1 MVTNESLNEALKNM
15 GKDSPYGDAKIIG
28 LDDTIKFNCKRCG
41 KCCSGRSDIII
52 NPFDV
57 YQIAKTLNITTKEV
71 IENYCE
77 VYCGNNSCLP
87 IVVLKEDERG
97 LCPFLKFFPD
107 QGKFGCSINDSKP
120 GACIMHPIGIVRSFD
135 KTNNKND
142 KQFIE
147 VPSCDVHGTDVEV
160 KVKDFIKPYLDNEE
174 CHEAGSIL
182 MFEPTKYVNSRKFIK
197 GFVDRDEDSMKEYF
211 TEDKIN
217 LIKSIG
223 DFITQAS
230 YMTYMSSTISSLYDF
245 DINKGFMEQLD
256 EVKDRIKENCMK
268 MVSTFA
274 LLGLNF
280 CSEDLTEENVLEIKD
295 TIDKLE
301 KEYEEFC
308 KNEEQVKDAID
319 TMNGFEKKLEES
331 KEEN

>member
-1 MVTNESLNEALKNM
+1 MFS
-15 GKDSPYGDAKIIG
+15 
-28 LDDTIKFNCKRCG
+28 R
-41 KCCSGRSDIII
+41 
-52 NPFDV
+52 
-57 YQIAKTLNITTKEV
+57 
-71 IENYCE
+71 
-77 VYCGNNSCLP
+77 
-87 IVVLKEDERG
+87 
-97 LCPFLKFFPD
+97 
-107 QGKFGCSINDSKP
+107 
-120 GACIMHPIGIVRSFD
+120 
-135 KTNNKND
+135 
-142 KQFIE
+142 IE
-147 VPSCDVHGTDVEV
+147 VLIG
-160 KVKDFIKPYLDNEE
+160 
-174 CHEAGSIL
+174 
-182 MFEPTKYVNSRKFIK
+182 
-197 GFVDRDEDSMKEYF
+197 
-211 TEDKIN
+211 DKIN

-245 DINKGFMEQLD
+245 DINREFMEQID

-308 KNEEQVKDAID
+308 KNEEQVKKAID